1 MRTAGV
7 HNGTYGLT
15 ESAMAAVSSLESLT
29 LTDCCAGRR
38 VSLVV
43 LLSSA
48 KNWHCGLK
56 FSLMAD

>member
-7 HNGTYGLT
+7 HNSIYGLT
-15 ESAMAAVSSLESLT
+15 ETAMAAVSSLESLT

-38 VSLVV
+38 VWLVV
-43 LLSSA
+43 LLSPA
-48 KNWHCGLK
+48 KNWRCGLK